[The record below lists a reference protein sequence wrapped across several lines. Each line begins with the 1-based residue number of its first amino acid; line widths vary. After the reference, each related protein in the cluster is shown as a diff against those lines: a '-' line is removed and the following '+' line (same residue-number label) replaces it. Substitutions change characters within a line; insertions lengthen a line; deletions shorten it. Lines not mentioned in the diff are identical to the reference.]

1 MSEAITWLL
10 HLACI
15 YIVIN
20 QGYSQRDACC
30 IQCNSTDTK
39 VSRNKWTVI
48 STDKSLNPFSYPA
61 NTTCDFSLSPQYPPD
76 ILHIK
81 TSRFYLEE
89 SIGCHEEYIEILTEN
104 YPLTSGNWI
113 SLGRWC
119 GQSFAKSLYIKGP
132 VMIRYKAGIETS
144 LDFTIEVT
152 AHEGSYFGKELRE
165 TILVGQ
171 APMYIYS
178 LGYPSSYIN
187 NLKMSWTLQPQDVL
201 QQVNVEAVEF
211 SLEPTGDTGRCQFDN
226 LTLKSEAH
234 EAVWCGSTGQR
245 FFSGKSYV
253 LATLRTDRTKDNT
266 GFLLR
271 VYSTY
276 IQNTHCN
283 GSRIR
288 LLPAHHTAELL
299 SLTDGENRMM
309 ECSWIIQAQTQDEV
323 IVLETVSWDSDV
335 LSCDDTPFKIFDGSD
350 DKGSPLVT
358 SCGGVRPFGFV
369 RTSGNS
375 AYISS
380 QLKVLSRNKIKKGF
394 RIKYYSTHKYF
405 FEEYHKEAV
414 TARSFVWVPSMGTDV
429 QRPVINVRADV
440 AERCVNVEAQDKWRH
455 EIQMSYTELVDV
467 YDGTNERA
475 RLIGVCSIHDSADIS
490 GTGSTLRI
498 KVKTPVENGGFWL
511 VIDTTQNCNGDT
523 EILFVTNAAQ
533 RLTFPTSR
541 MKLNNNFP
549 SNTNCRWEL
558 RTDGSRGLTHL
569 EVSGVFLSHSSTCA
583 NNYLMASSDND
594 QTQEV
599 MTWCNSRQGN
609 VTSLGGFFL
618 MVVIDNFLSER
629 SFNARFWRE
638 SGFSCESKRLYASS
652 EWNYLSSPGYPAN
665 YPNNANC
672 SWVISSR
679 HSTDNVKLEI
689 IHIDTH
695 SCDHDVINVY
705 EGTTTNHLRREM
717 CGPGYSMSTLQ
728 SFGSSLY
735 ITFKADS
742 TITHTGFKLA
752 YYSVHPSGDNSSVV
766 AYTATPDVSR
776 FDSPNYPYSYQR
788 NVRRFWVIGGDNSN
802 DVVTIQRA
810 PTYGSTKKPCRNRH
824 DTLAV
829 YDGTSERDALL
840 GYFCRADLP
849 LDAPLVF
856 QSSGQFVYLSLFSS
870 DSFVESGYSGT
881 FSIIYS
887 SGSAQRAC
895 LPGGIESLEAK
906 EYWQYLKYPIRGE
919 YPKHAHCEWRLWTD
933 NSTVVVEV
941 TLSNLEESY
950 SCKYDAVRV
959 YDGYSTLSPETGV
972 FCGRQTPTFHSTGR
986 YLFLL
991 FVSDDMNQGN
1001 GFSLRYRIKPD
1012 EEEPPVDQ
1020 KPNGL
1025 LIGATTSG
1033 VFLLIVA
1040 VTCFFCILGKYR
1052 RKPPQPARRD
1062 PPPYSRSNSTV
1073 YVVSPIIVGGSTAS
1087 DPPPYPGVT
1096 NPAYSMDD
1104 LPPAYPGIAHAQPIG
1119 PPPRAPPGGN
1129 EHTYDEVFSDVAG
1142 NLPPP
1147 PPYSVLDTTQQETP
1161 PAYHTVVSQA
1171 NKSETNIRNDPGAQM
1186 HQHPRSRSDQGENG
1200 RGSTP
1205 SPRPHALT
1213 IELLG
1218 PV

>member
-1 MSEAITWLL
+1 MSESITWLL

-15 YIVIN
+15 LTVIN

-30 IQCNSTDTK
+30 IQCNNTDTK
-39 VSRNKWTVI
+39 VSRNIWTVI
-48 STDKSLNPFSYPA
+48 STEKYLNPFSYPA
-61 NTTCDFSLSPQYPPD
+61 NTTCDFSLSPQHSTD

-81 TSRFYLEE
+81 TSRFHLED
-89 SIGCHEEYIEILTEN
+89 SIGCHDEYIEILTEN
-104 YPLTSGNWI
+104 YPLTSGNRV

-119 GQSFAKSLYIKGP
+119 GQSYAKSLYIKGP
-132 VMIRYKAGIETS
+132 VKIRYKAGIETS

-152 AHEGSYFGKELRE
+152 AHEESYYEKELRE

-171 APMYIYS
+171 VPMYIYS
-178 LGYPSSYIN
+178 LGYPSSYTD
-187 NLKMSWTLQPQDVL
+187 NLKMTWLLQPQDPG
-201 QQVNVEAVEF
+201 QQVNVEAMEF
-211 SLEPTGDTGRCQFDN
+211 SLEPPDDSGRCQFDN

-234 EAVWCGSTGQR
+234 EAAWCGSTGQR

-253 LATLRTDRTKDNT
+253 QATLNTDRTKEDT
-266 GFLLR
+266 GFFLR
-271 VYSTY
+271 VYSTHT
-276 IQNTHCN
+276 QNTHCN

-288 LLPAHHTAELL
+288 VLPAHPTAELL
-299 SLTDGENRMM
+299 SLMEGENRMM
-309 ECSWIIQAQTQDEV
+309 ECSWIIQAQTQDEM

-335 LSCDDTPFKIFDGSD
+335 LSCADTPFQIFDGSD
-350 DKGSPLVT
+350 DKGNPLVT

-380 QLKVLSRNKIKKGF
+380 KVKVLNHNRIKEGF

-405 FEEYHKEAV
+405 FVEYHMEAV

-429 QRPVINVRADV
+429 HRPVINVRANV
-440 AERCVNVEAQDKWRH
+440 AERCIRVEAQDKWRH
-455 EIQMSYTELVDV
+455 QMQMSYTELIDV
-467 YDGTNERA
+467 YDGTNEGA
-475 RLIGVCSIHDSADIS
+475 RLTGVCLIHDTPAIS

-511 VIDTTQNCNGDT
+511 VIDTTQNCSGDT
-523 EILFVTNAAQ
+523 EILSVANAAQ
-533 RLTFPTSR
+533 RLTFPTPR
-541 MKLNNNFP
+541 MKRNNNLP

-558 RTDGSRGLTHL
+558 RTDGRRGLTHL
-569 EVSGVFLSHSSTCA
+569 EVLGVLLSHSSTCT
-583 NNYLMASSDND
+583 NNYLMASSDKD

-599 MTWCNSRQGN
+599 MTWCNSRHGN
-609 VTSLGGFFL
+609 VTSFGGFFL
-618 MVVIDNFLSER
+618 MVVVDNFLSER
-629 SFNARFWRE
+629 SFTAMFWRE
-638 SGFSCESKRLYASS
+638 SGFSCEGKRLYASP
-652 EWNYLSSPGYPAN
+652 EWNYISSPGYPAN

-679 HSTDNVKLEI
+679 LSTDNVKLEI

-717 CGPGYSMSTLQ
+717 CGPGYSISTIQ

-735 ITFKADS
+735 ITFKTDS
-742 TITHTGFKLA
+742 SITHTGFKLA

-766 AYTATPDVSR
+766 AFTATPDVSR
-776 FDSPNYPYSYQR
+776 LDSPNYPNSYQR
-788 NVRRFWVIGGDNSN
+788 NVRRFWVIGGSSNS

-829 YDGTSERDALL
+829 YDGTSERDLLL
-840 GYFCRADLP
+840 GYFCHADLP

-870 DSFVESGYSGT
+870 DSIVESGYSGT
-881 FSIIYS
+881 FSLTYS

-895 LPGGIESLEAK
+895 LPGEIESLEAK
-906 EYWQYLKYPIRGE
+906 EYWQYLKYPIRGD

-941 TLSNLEESY
+941 ILSNMEESY

-972 FCGRQTPTFHSTGR
+972 FCGTQTPTFHSTGR

-991 FVSDDMNQGN
+991 FVSDDVNQGS

-1012 EEEPPVDQ
+1012 EEEPQVDQ

-1033 VFLLIVA
+1033 VFLLIIA

-1052 RKPPQPARRD
+1052 RKPPPPARRD
-1062 PPPYSRSNSTV
+1062 PPPYSRNNSTV
-1073 YVVSPIIVGGSTAS
+1073 YVVSPIFVGSSSAS

-1104 LPPAYPGIAHAQPIG
+1104 LPPAYPGIAHAQPIS
-1119 PPPRAPPGGN
+1119 PQPRAPPTGN
-1129 EHTYDEVFSDVAG
+1129 EHAYDEVFSDMAG
-1142 NLPPP
+1142 NFPAP
-1147 PPYSVLDTTQQETP
+1147 PPYSSLDTTQEETP
-1161 PAYHTVVSQA
+1161 PTYDAVVSQA
-1171 NKSETNIRNDPGAQM
+1171 NKSETNNRNKPGTQM
-1186 HQHPRSRSDQGENG
+1186 HQQPRSRSGQGENG
-1200 RGSTP
+1200 RGSTS
-1205 SPRPHALT
+1205 SPRPHTLT
-1213 IELLG
+1213 YELLG